1 MYVCKCVWLGIA
13 GFPPIFKRKI
23 HDKAYNVGDKCALFV
38 HVTGNPPPGVSWYRN
53 DELLTDGGRVRTSS
67 NADTGRHSL
76 VVLSTK
82 PNDLGVFKCVAR
94 NKFGT
99 ATCRARLLFG
109 GRHQYSV
116 QHVIMC
122 FVPNVFKM
130 VCQFLITCKAKPLH
144 AACGKI
150 VRIWCNV
157 VMVYAV

>member
-1 MYVCKCVWLGIA
+1 VYIMRLWLA

-23 HDKAYNVGDKCALFV
+23 HDKAYNVGDKCALLV
-38 HVTGNPPPGVSWYRN
+38 HVTGNPPPAVSWYRN

-67 NADTGRHSL
+67 SAETGRHTL

-109 GRHQYSV
+109 GKNIS
-116 QHVIMC
+116 
-122 FVPNVFKM
+122 
-130 VCQFLITCKAKPLH
+130 
-144 AACGKI
+144 
-150 VRIWCNV
+150 NV
-157 VMVYAV
+157 VLLSMFFVRDVRDTFRSE